1 MSSVYLQLGAC
12 GLVKTSRVCV
22 ELSSLQARQPVTLSR
37 PHRPPGAVR
46 AGVPP
51 APQQR
56 KVRRPARGRLVGEWS
71 LGCSRRL
78 APGPLTGGRP
88 DGPSAAGR
96 PRTALGPAGAGQLP
110 TVPRGAVRAGSPPA
124 SGQRLP
130 PRPGGKPSRALP
142 GSVSTAKS
150 LSQKLVLS
158 GCSLRSEMSL
168 RRTPRSLGV
177 RVWGAGCRSERDSGK
192 CRGVR
197 GAGDPAGPL
206 PGEGPSPATA
216 RPPRGGLPRARRS
229 PRPRH
234 CLCRPGPHGS
244 RLATC
249 RRSSSRL
256 PPPETGWFGAS
267 PCGAGSLSLSHSP
280 PSNAWC
286 QGQGG
291 PAAVC
296 RVDE

>member
-1 MSSVYLQLGAC
+1 M
-12 GLVKTSRVCV
+12 
-22 ELSSLQARQPVTLSR
+22 
-37 PHRPPGAVR
+37 
-46 AGVPP
+46 
-51 APQQR
+51 
-56 KVRRPARGRLVGEWS
+56 GEWS

-110 TVPRGAVRAGSPPA
+110 TVPRGAVRAGGPPA

-177 RVWGAGCRSERDSGK
+177 RV
-192 CRGVR
+192 R
-197 GAGDPAGPL
+197 GAGVSGTAGSAAACVG
-206 PGEGPSPATA
+206 PGT
-216 RPPRGGLPRARRS
+216 PRGRFWGR
-229 PRPRH
+229 
-234 CLCRPGPHGS
+234 G
-244 RLATC
+244 
-249 RRSSSRL
+249 RL
-256 PPPETGWFGAS
+256 PPRPG
-267 PCGAGSLSLSHSP
+267 H
-280 PSNAWC
+280 
-286 QGQGG
+286 
-291 PAAVC
+291 PAAACPVPGGCLALDTVC
-296 RVDE
+296 AAPDPTGRAWRPVDGLRRACRRQKLAGLAPLPAGRGPCPCPALRRMPGAKGRAGPRRCVGWMNEGWRPDFSQLSDGPEPGTALCSKSLGPGPCPRGPVPTRATERFEPRHGQDCVGRL